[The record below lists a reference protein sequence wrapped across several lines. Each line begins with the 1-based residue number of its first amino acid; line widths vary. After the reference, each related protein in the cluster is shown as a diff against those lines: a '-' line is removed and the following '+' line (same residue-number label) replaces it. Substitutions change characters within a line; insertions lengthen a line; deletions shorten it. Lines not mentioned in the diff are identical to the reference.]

1 MDSPFEVLLVEDTET
16 DLELHLR
23 VLQRELA
30 LGNKV
35 HVARDGGE
43 AVRMVLSD
51 SEREPAL
58 WPRLKLVL
66 VDLDLPTVDG
76 FGVLKRLREDPRASS
91 IPVIVLTGS
100 TQDPDIR
107 RCRELGA
114 KGYIVKPIDVTKLV
128 ETVRR
133 AGFHWLL
140 VE

>member
-58 WPRLKLVL
+58 
-66 VDLDLPTVDG
+66 
-76 FGVLKRLREDPRASS
+76 
-91 IPVIVLTGS
+91 
-100 TQDPDIR
+100 
-107 RCRELGA
+107 
-114 KGYIVKPIDVTKLV
+114 
-128 ETVRR
+128 
-133 AGFHWLL
+133 
-140 VE
+140 